1 MLKAS
6 LEMKCEVKC
15 VRGGLC
21 KKIRFFCFYI
31 ISVDWLL
38 TAIVKTKTGVFKRIL
53 KKKCTKPNGC
63 QFSFVKETKHPKSGS
78 FQRCLISN
86 ILFVLFCSSCSF
98 CIIYFQK
105 NFLVLFRYLIFLQRY
120 LVKSGVVTLNSAKSM
135 CWSPVTPVTGLC

>member
-53 KKKCTKPNGC
+53 KKNALSQTVASLVSLKKPN
-63 QFSFVKETKHPKSGS
+63 TP
-78 FQRCLISN
+78 N
-86 ILFVLFCSSCSF
+86 
-98 CIIYFQK
+98 
-105 NFLVLFRYLIFLQRY
+105 LVLF
-120 LVKSGVVTLNSAKSM
+120 KGVVRLALF
-135 CWSPVTPVTGLC
+135 V